1 MKGSRER
8 RRDFNQVAR
17 EAPFLKVDGRS
28 PARCLSIIFPRD
40 LKKRERKNPTKPS
53 GFVKRWRVSFCAVF
67 EHSHSALNGS
77 PVTSEK

>member
-1 MKGSRER
+1 MLINYISQGFK
-8 RRDFNQVAR
+8 
-17 EAPFLKVDGRS
+17 KK
-28 PARCLSIIFPRD
+28 
-40 LKKRERKNPTKPS
+40 KKRKEKGKEKKKTPTKPS